1 MAEIGKPRS
10 SDRGA
15 VTDPGARLSAPIV
28 VVCIFL
34 AGLILFVVAVGF
46 GQPDPAVPA
55 PRPMPV
61 RNDALWLM
69 VGGVVGAFVRAF
81 RTSGQKSIGLE
92 TLQDCF
98 LGAVIGLLWT
108 VEVGPLGTVWPPFE
122 LSAKASTVQRAGL
135 VAAFV
140 WLTIEVI
147 KPLLFKWVP
156 TYMARFTGGLPP
168 EPPKPPAP

>member
-1 MAEIGKPRS
+1 MN
-10 SDRGA
+10 DQ
-15 VTDPGARLSAPIV
+15 GARLATAIV
-28 VVCIFL
+28 AVCILL
-34 AGLILFVVAVGF
+34 AGLILFVAFAF
-46 GQPDPAVPA
+46 GQLDPAVPA
-55 PRPMPV
+55 PRPMPA

-69 VGGVVGAFVRAF
+69 LGGVVGAFIRAL
-81 RTSGQKSIGLE
+81 RTSGQNNMGLE

-108 VEVGPLGTVWPPFE
+108 VEVGPLGAVWPPFE

-135 VAAFV
+135 VATFV
-140 WLTIEVI
+140 WLTVEIL